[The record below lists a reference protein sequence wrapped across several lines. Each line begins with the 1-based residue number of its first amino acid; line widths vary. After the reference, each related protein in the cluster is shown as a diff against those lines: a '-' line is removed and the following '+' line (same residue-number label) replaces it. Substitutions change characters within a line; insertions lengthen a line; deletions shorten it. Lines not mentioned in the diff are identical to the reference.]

1 MVFHPTR
8 KIVFSTDG
16 NRKSLLQYYN
26 QCACVVTIVTAGWRP
41 CWTLYFPLSSV
52 RGADWL
58 MALLRQWN
66 ACSFYLLHSDKSR
79 DYDFLSSI
87 EVFIMDQTDV
97 FLMQNWEHVQVG
109 ISATVHDIPFVSHL
123 ADINWRT
130 NLRFRK
136 SDPPPPPPGSGQLEV
151 AMWRTLTNGNDV
163 NTHPLFRSTCST
175 IFIFNREK
183 HTTWT
188 FPESGCGASTDGK
201 WLLLRSWSLR

>member
-1 MVFHPTR
+1 MGMCCDLRSRCSV
-8 KIVFSTDG
+8 
-16 NRKSLLQYYN
+16 N
-26 QCACVVTIVTAGWRP
+26 IVTAGWRP

-130 NLRFRK
+130 NLRFRI
-136 SDPPPPPPGSGQLEV
+136 SDPPPPPPPGFWTTGGCNVKNADQWKWRQHSPAFPQHVFDHLHLQPREAHDV
-151 AMWRTLTNGNDV
+151 DFSRVRMWCLNG
-163 NTHPLFRSTCST
+163 
-175 IFIFNREK
+175 
-183 HTTWT
+183 W
-188 FPESGCGASTDGK
+188 
-201 WLLLRSWSLR
+201 